1 MRKKFYRDYLSSNDA
16 IKKHNSSKF
25 IGKTLASYSYPST
38 IDGFWFIVSPSTLLN
53 TFDFVTVKNHHGS
66 KTIGLVQDIRAL
78 PSITFQDSQQYSE
91 LSNNDIQR
99 NDSYVEKEKF
109 LTGEH
114 GAIVASV
121 AVIGNTGIKSKSGK
135 LKTINLPI
143 LAGMDVRF
151 SKKDEILFA
160 LGIPK
165 MENPIAAG
173 IIEMSNGLQVPVS
186 LDITYLAGPDTAHMN
201 VTGIS
206 GNKKTSYVLFLLQSL
221 YQKLR
226 NRDTT
231 PSKDSNTISAIIF
244 NTKAD
249 DLLYLHHKAKHI
261 ENDTKKAFQNLGLRL
276 QGFENVTYF
285 LPRGADGMPN
295 SLHVP
300 KQFKTYSFGLDDI
313 YDRLDLLFSSS
324 VELGDMSPILDYI
337 HENWPLKYK
346 SRSTISNWTDL
357 TKFNL
362 YPKFVAYN
370 RTILQDFIS
379 HIHRIRKSPLFVDK
393 KSKSTYLGDEI
404 KKIKAN
410 EVFVIDVSAISSVE
424 EQAFVIG
431 DVFKSVNELYS
442 IGSPNRNM
450 SKGHT
455 SLAGSK
461 LNTTNNANEQNTQEF
476 SSKGRNEIPKYL
488 VVFLDEINRFI
499 PKSNLTSRLNPVADQ
514 IMRFVIE
521 GRSRCNILL
530 SAQQFKSE
538 TDIRF
543 QENVGLHV
551 IGKLGRSE
559 FLAEPYY
566 SMIEERVKKNIV
578 RLERGEMII
587 IHPAFRHPVKVWFP
601 GSSYQRP

>member
-1 MRKKFYRDYLSSNDA
+1 MKKKFYRDYLSSHDA
-16 IKKHNSSKF
+16 RKKHNSSKF

-78 PSITFQDSQQYSE
+78 PSIIFQDSQQYSE
-91 LSNNDIQR
+91 LSNNDVQR

-114 GAIVASV
+114 GALVASV

-231 PSKDSNTISAIIF
+231 PHNTISEIIF

-249 DLLYLHHKAKHI
+249 DLLYLNHKAKHI
-261 ENDTKKAFQNLGLRL
+261 VNDSKKAFQN
-276 QGFENVTYF
+276 
-285 LPRGADGMPN
+285 
-295 SLHVP
+295 
-300 KQFKTYSFGLDDI
+300 
-313 YDRLDLLFSSS
+313 
-324 VELGDMSPILDYI
+324 
-337 HENWPLKYK
+337 
-346 SRSTISNWTDL
+346 
-357 TKFNL
+357 
-362 YPKFVAYN
+362 
-370 RTILQDFIS
+370 
-379 HIHRIRKSPLFVDK
+379 
-393 KSKSTYLGDEI
+393 
-404 KKIKAN
+404 
-410 EVFVIDVSAISSVE
+410 
-424 EQAFVIG
+424 
-431 DVFKSVNELYS
+431 
-442 IGSPNRNM
+442 
-450 SKGHT
+450 
-455 SLAGSK
+455 
-461 LNTTNNANEQNTQEF
+461 
-476 SSKGRNEIPKYL
+476 
-488 VVFLDEINRFI
+488 
-499 PKSNLTSRLNPVADQ
+499 
-514 IMRFVIE
+514 
-521 GRSRCNILL
+521 
-530 SAQQFKSE
+530 
-538 TDIRF
+538 
-543 QENVGLHV
+543 VG
-551 IGKLGRSE
+551 
-559 FLAEPYY
+559 
-566 SMIEERVKKNIV
+566 
-578 RLERGEMII
+578 
-587 IHPAFRHPVKVWFP
+587 W
-601 GSSYQRP
+601 